1 MNSMVTNLDELVEL
15 AKKRRKKTLSVA
27 VAQDEPILKAVA
39 SAVNM
44 GLIDAVLVGDSE
56 QINFI
61 AGHEHIDI
69 SNIKIIDEKNNL
81 RAAAR
86 AVELVSQGEADYI
99 MKGMLG
105 TADLLKAVLNKE
117 AGLKG
122 KGLLSHVMI
131 YDVSTYHKLI
141 FLTDGGMVT
150 YPTLED
156 KIGIV
161 NNAVSVCKSLEI
173 DNPKVVPICAV
184 EVVNPAMPATV
195 DAAVLS
201 KMNKRGQIEGC
212 IIDGPLALDNA
223 VSLEAARHKGI
234 VSEVAGDADI
244 LLVPNIESGNFL
256 GKALTYFAKAEN
268 AGVIVGA
275 KCPVVLVSRA
285 DSAKSKLYSIALGSV
300 MCD

>member
-1 MNSMVTNLDELVEL
+1 MVTNLDELVEL

-27 VAQDEPILKAVA
+27 VAQDEEVLKAVTA
-39 SAVNM
+39 AVNI
-44 GLIDAVLVGDSE
+44 GLIDAVLVGDLE
-56 QINFI
+56 QINSI
-61 AGHEHIDI
+61 ADDESIDI
-69 SNIKIIDEKNNL
+69 SNMKIIDEKNNL
-81 RAAAR
+81 KAAAK

-184 EVVNPAMPATV
+184 EVVNPAMQATV
-195 DAAVLS
+195 DAAALS

-212 IIDGPLALDNA
+212 IIDGPLGLDNA
-223 VSLEAARHKGI
+223 ISFEAAKHKGI

-256 GKALTYFAKAEN
+256 GKAMTYFARAEN